1 MEKEFLGTNE
11 YNTSNQLVS
20 ASCPSNIALI
30 KYWGKYENQ
39 IPANPS
45 ISYTLN
51 HCKTNTT
58 MEFCADEPFS
68 VQTFLA
74 GNEEVKFADKI
85 EKYTNLFLLNA

>member
-1 MEKEFLGTNE
+1 MNEFTGNKNFKISDKKVTE
-11 YNTSNQLVS
+11 
-20 ASCPSNIALI
+20 SCPSNIALI

-51 HCKTNTT
+51 LCKTNTE
-58 MEFCADEPFS
+58 MEFLADETFS

-74 GNEEVKFADKI
+74 GKEELKFA
-85 EKYTNLFLLNA
+85 EKKRN